1 MKENDWLLNNLAN
14 PTFTVSDFKSVGL
27 DTDNT
32 SFESEETY
40 KNSPKIQQMERFQT
54 DGVFDED
61 KFHKAYTAAAFGYNN
76 FVDEKFTEDIYKQI
90 KGHRNN
96 IFLDPEQRE
105 KGPEVLFT
113 REPNPLREISG
124 AIKLGKVYDNNLSS
138 REIAQREKVLL
149 NPIEYENGADPI
161 WGDSPNDSFFDDF
174 FETRVLAQWDNDG
187 EHKDLVTGKIVKHK
201 KGDLKLNENGTM
213 FYENLQGR
221 DIYDKQVLSKLDT
234 ITTDGSKWNK
244 YDFFDSDDKDKSY
257 LGSLFKVAAT
267 LAPLAT
273 PIAPY
278 YVGVGLALQT
288 AKLGATLG
296 KIFTGNDNKVLSSIE
311 GFIKSVQPSVSD
323 ESMEEMWTV
332 ENMLNLVGD
341 VYMQLYQQRWLFQYG
356 PALFTGGKPM
366 ATEAAQKAKQL
377 EFLEKYNKT
386 NFDDLL
392 KYIEKKGTFS
402 EKMSRDLIEIK
413 NIKAANDMSQFMK
426 QYNNIGKYLSRA
438 YMTGITTADAYG
450 DAIREGA
457 TDTEAAFLTLG
468 YTAAQYALMSTAL
481 GERILPELRAEKQI
495 WKDLQSKLV
504 NTRKATIEASNNTA
518 TKLSKYNWL
527 SNLFK
532 IGYEA
537 GTAAKTLGPKVFAT
551 VGSNALGEGIEETT
565 EELLYDFTKSIFN
578 GVQYLRGEKQ
588 VSAWDN
594 VLDRYSMSFIGG
606 MLGGGLMELKSSI
619 RNARD
624 IPEMTSEAAMQELIK
639 IVRNGESGEFLKTLD
654 KNTLGK
660 KDLSTELISNEDGNY
675 IFKPAEKGELNQD
688 EAAKQQIRNM
698 VKFIEDTLESEGA
711 KVFDEKIIDT
721 LTRKDLKFNALRNS
735 ATASMYLQE
744 YNTLATDLAATI
756 NEYNRLNSTVGKM
769 ETGATDQKVKN
780 NEDVERQ
787 TQLSNLD
794 AKIKTLREQLAAFN
808 TGEISSDFIKQAMFE
823 MSTAVRQKYQSP
835 DKVSYIEAVAGKKY
849 KDLDENSIKQYTT
862 EWENYRDGKLKDD
875 LKIAH
880 KIHEYITT
888 IFSEYLNQ
896 HSLKYFKNVDQNQIA
911 LINSVEQAIL
921 QQYKTVNSKTNNVT
935 EFLNQANVLATGSE
949 TFNIFGPMVQQY
961 GTTQDKQIMQQF
973 MENPQSVNLD
983 ILDDII
989 SRTSETVLNNIVT
1002 AYQQQG
1008 YINPEVKRALLK
1020 VTTSLDRRYNTESN
1034 KDPKKAEKAKWS
1046 QDVQTILNNLN
1057 HSNIQ
1062 ELLGQFNL
1070 VLGTDIDINE
1080 ALKFIDS
1087 ALLNSEGN
1095 PENFILPPNI
1105 DESINSALQVI
1116 NLLEA
1121 QILSA
1126 RVDQAD
1132 VDNILG
1138 LNKTANEVDSNLNLV
1153 ELDSREADAMLYD
1166 LNLIKQRVL
1175 FAKNL
1180 IAINNGQKIAEQDMT
1195 AAKFQLVVYKRLK
1208 HFQLPD
1214 TWDTEDWDT
1223 TIRSMTN
1230 TDSLLS
1236 KIENKLTQSE
1246 REQVLADSKLL
1257 DEAIYNLYIKNKD
1270 KITKES
1276 AAEFMKNFNL
1286 LDSTDDTLNKE
1297 ITSINDRNL
1306 FWYMITRF
1314 AVKPSDFYYSY
1325 RQIITDDLAPF
1336 YSQELATYTAFAHVI
1351 NNKVF
1356 QDFADIYNERVAEQ
1370 IRTGDDKTL
1379 LSVFDTNP
1387 ETKPDLEEIRKYPYS
1402 SSFNAS
1408 RSYIAF
1414 IEGMPGTG
1422 KSAGVYR
1429 NLISLIRLTNPDL
1442 LKNVWIAHATQASA
1456 EKLAKELG
1464 LENYVA
1470 MDKEQYMKRISPNWS
1485 ETFDEQGDLK
1495 VQEGSVEHDDNYIFS
1510 STWDVNK
1517 SIDAS
1522 LVLVDEFSKYSF
1534 IDIDLQNKL
1543 SKITGVPIVA
1553 AGDLIQSRI
1562 SGKYKEQIAG
1572 TNTEVTEELTINNR
1586 NFVTSPKQGV
1596 LLRATNEPMVKSINA
1611 FSTQMPKLLLTKMN
1625 AKSPIE
1631 DLTLFHTEIS
1641 EGDYK
1646 GLYGVKIFSNNDEE
1660 DEFGEP
1666 IGLEY
1671 NEILKT
1677 IDLMIET
1684 QLDPN
1689 EKIGYVYNDEES
1701 ELYKILTTNP
1711 KYSDKIKLLKGT
1723 SAQGLEAKYY
1733 IVEDFA
1739 HLYNTVDNQGV
1750 EHTYYNWE
1758 KYYTDLYTALTRSKQ
1773 GCIWVQTL
1781 PQYMTTFYS
1790 QVIETDTPAVIELSK
1805 DAIKEYSQKRKTYL
1819 EKEYSEG
1826 EFPKFVPRVQKS
1838 KTQQQAEPQKV
1849 EEELDKEENGG
1860 VIKEQDVFDV
1870 TQKASEDGVKEPPA
1884 EIIKSTPKGTEFNL
1898 LMSSTFARETGFVT
1912 TDRGLQKPSN
1922 YDKRLDNL
1930 NGLTKLIPKGPR
1942 ATEERYIN
1950 NLLDTLETIRGI
1962 CYKDKT
1968 IDSIAQR
1975 IDNLL
1980 GLNSKNPYA
1989 KFFIKSNAT
1998 NAHDTDNKYYKD
2010 PREELYSIYSSGS
2023 KAKNHHN
2030 RTLSLVF
2037 GNENGDQLEVTL
2049 LTFPNVKTLLNH
2061 EQFADIKSE
2070 YDTIAVKNGKDKV
2083 YNNLV
2088 ELRDKLKNSTYAG
2101 AQQIIDMINLFEF
2114 TQNGV
2119 FYIDDP
2125 EWTIGNEAVTYGI
2138 RVINQSKGY
2147 NYTTEG
2153 YESNKAEWYDVNEF
2167 VNDPVFNLSKD
2178 VYISP
2183 TGVIETGNK
2192 TIKFAR
2198 PGMPFMLVSETK
2210 EQLLGTSLFDTY
2222 IKELDEFG
2230 NSPSVSLIY
2239 LVPPLV
2245 SIEQYFDNIFNIL
2258 KGTGNVKSVG
2268 NDFTAYRLLDI
2279 IIKDP
2284 RIVWEDGQKE
2294 IIKSYIDLLNNSD
2307 NKKEILEREVSKD
2320 DLKFQHKVSKVKKYL
2335 QATLYNLM
2343 YDEKQK
2349 PKDNLKI
2356 LKELMEKNGFKGI
2369 FYNTTYNQAANATVN
2384 GIIPINKDSGSY
2396 SIDGNPFK
2404 INGKL
2409 DKSGYYMD
2417 MGGIIS
2423 MASKKMT
2430 SKETKSGSMPTSID
2444 NERYESGFSNNQAQK
2459 PKSQKELFLENA
2471 IGDTTGI
2478 KYELDQTTDIS
2489 TTIEGIISVL
2499 NKNDKLVFNVNGKYL
2514 ITPRIGNNLRIY
2526 DYKSIKTELLEDN
2539 ADYKTFKILADNDEY
2554 TATIKMN
2561 GNTPQELSID
2571 KVNQQVE
2578 VQESTDF
2585 SDIDAQFTD
2594 SEQIVQLTEALES
2607 FGGIY
2612 DSNVEYDIDN
2622 PQNFWDSLVK
2632 GYHEFVPDIMSQ
2644 EEFIEAMNAY
2654 DKDTILY
2661 QVLEKLKDS
2670 KPIKSNEEG
2679 CNSIKIK
2686 F

>member
-14 PTFTVSDFKSVGL
+14 PTFTISDFKSVGL

-32 SFESEETY
+32 SFESEDTY
-40 KNSPKIQQMERFQT
+40 KNSPKIQQMEQFQT

-61 KFHKAYTAAAFGYNN
+61 KFHKAYMAAAYGYNN
-76 FVDEKFTEDIYKQI
+76 FVDEKFTEDINKQI

-96 IFLDPEQRE
+96 IFLDLEQRE
-105 KGPEVLFT
+105 KGPEVTFT

-138 REIAQREKVLL
+138 REIAQREKILL
-149 NPIEYENGADPI
+149 NPVEYENGADPI
-161 WGDSPNDSFFDDF
+161 WGNSPNDSFFDDF

-201 KGDLKLNENGTM
+201 KGDLKLNENGTI

-311 GFIKSVQPSVSD
+311 GFVKSVQPSVSD

-356 PALFTGGKPM
+356 PALFTGGTPM

-386 NFDDLL
+386 SFDDLL

-402 EKMSRDLIEIK
+402 EKMSRDLMEIK

-426 QYNNIGKYLSRA
+426 QYNNIGKHLSRA

-468 YTAAQYALMSTAL
+468 YTAAQYTLMSTAL

-504 NTRKATIEASNNTA
+504 NTRKATIEAGNNTA

-527 SNLFK
+527 NNLFR

-537 GTAAKTLGPKVFAT
+537 GTVAKTLGPKVFAT

-594 VLDRYSMSFIGG
+594 MLDRYSMSFIGG

-624 IPEMTSEAAMQELIK
+624 VPEMTSEAAMQELIK
-639 IVRNGESGEFLKTLD
+639 IVRNGEAGEFLKTLD
-654 KNTLGK
+654 KNILGSK
-660 KDLSTELISNEDGNY
+660 ELSTELVSDEKGNY
-675 IFKPAEKGELNQD
+675 IFKPAEKGKLNQD

-744 YNTLATDLAATI
+744 YNTLATNLAATI
-756 NEYNRLNSTVGKM
+756 NEYNRLNSVAGKM
-769 ETGATDQKVKN
+769 DTGATDQKVAN
-780 NEDVERQ
+780 NEDVQRQ

-794 AKIKTLREQLAAFN
+794 TKIKTLREQLAAFN

-823 MSTAVRQKYQSP
+823 MSTAVRYKYQSP
-835 DKVSYIEAVAGKKY
+835 DKVSYIQAATGKKY
-849 KDLDENSIKQYTT
+849 KDLDENTIKRHTA

-896 HSLKYFKNVDQNQIA
+896 HSLKYFKNVDENQIV
-911 LINSVEQAIL
+911 LINSIESAVL
-921 QQYKTVNSKTNNVT
+921 NQYKTVNSQVGNVN
-935 EFLNQANVLATGSE
+935 EFLNSAGVLATGSE
-949 TFNIFGPMVQQY
+949 AFNIFGNMVSKY
-961 GTTQDKQIMQQF
+961 GTTQDKQILQQF
-973 MENPQSVNLD
+973 MQNPSSVSLNIID
-983 ILDDII
+983 EII
-989 SRTSETVLNNIVT
+989 SRTAETSLDSIVK

-1020 VTTSLDRRYNTESN
+1020 VTTALSRMYNSETN
-1034 KDPKKAEKAKWS
+1034 KDPKNPEKAAWLQNIQS
-1046 QDVQTILNNLN
+1046 ILNSLD

-1070 VLGTDIDINE
+1070 VLGTDINIDE
-1080 ALKFIDS
+1080 TLKFIDS
-1087 ALLNSEGN
+1087 SLSNSEGN

-1126 RVDQAD
+1126 RVDLAD

-1138 LNKTANEVDSNLNLV
+1138 LNKTANEVDPNLSLV
-1153 ELDSREADAMLYD
+1153 ELESREADTMLYD

-1195 AAKFQLVVYKRLK
+1195 AAKFQLSVYKRLK

-1214 TWDTEDWDT
+1214 TWDTEEWDA

-1230 TDSLLS
+1230 TDALLS
-1236 KIENKLTQSE
+1236 KIENKLTQAE
-1246 REQVLADSKLL
+1246 REQIFADSKLL
-1257 DEAIYNLYIKNKD
+1257 DEAIHNLYIKNKD
-1270 KITKES
+1270 KITKEF

-1286 LDSTDDTLNKE
+1286 LDSTEDILNKE
-1297 ITSINDRNL
+1297 TKSINDRNL

-1325 RQIITDDLAPF
+1325 RQIITNDLAPF
-1336 YSQELATYTAFAHVI
+1336 YSQELATYTTFAHII
-1351 NNKVF
+1351 NNQVF
-1356 QDFADIYNERVAEQ
+1356 QEFANFYNEGVAAQILNLTDEQ
-1370 IRTGDDKTL
+1370 LDKL
-1379 LSVFDTNP
+1379 NRDEGAGLSKD
-1387 ETKPDLEEIRKYPYS
+1387 YPYS
-1402 SSFNAS
+1402 SNFNAS
-1408 RSYIAF
+1408 RSFIAF

-1442 LKNVWIAHATQASA
+1442 LKNVWIAHATQQSA

-1470 MDKEQYMKRISPNWS
+1470 MDKETYMKKVSPNWS
-1485 ETFDEQGDLK
+1485 ESFDEQGNLK
-1495 VQEGSVEHDDNYIFS
+1495 VQDGSIEHDDKYIYQ
-1510 STWDVNK
+1510 STWDINK
-1517 SIDAS
+1517 SVDAS
-1522 LVLVDEFSKYSF
+1522 LILVDEFSKYSF

-1543 SKITGVPIVA
+1543 SKITGIPIVS
-1553 AGDLIQSRI
+1553 AGDLMQSRI
-1562 SGKYKEQIAG
+1562 SGEIKEKMQDSNGASG
-1572 TNTEVTEELTINNR
+1572 EVTETLTINPR

-1596 LLRATNEPMVKSINA
+1596 LLRATNEPMVKSIMA
-1611 FSTQMPKLLLTKMN
+1611 FNTAMPKLLKTKMDVTP
-1625 AKSPIE
+1625 SIS
-1631 DLTLFHTEIS
+1631 DLTLYYTQID

-1646 GLYGVKIFSNNDEE
+1646 GLYGVKIFE
-1660 DEFGEP
+1660 DEYNDDDEP
-1666 IGLEY
+1666 IGLNY
-1671 NEILKT
+1671 DKILQT

-1684 QLDPN
+1684 QLNPN

-1701 ELYKILTTNP
+1701 ELYKTLTTNP

-1739 HLYNTVDNQGV
+1739 HIYNTVDNSGTTR
-1750 EHTYYNWE
+1750 TYYNWE

-1773 GCIWVQTL
+1773 GCIWVKTL
-1781 PQYMTTFYS
+1781 PQYMTNFSS
-1790 QVIETDTPAVIELSK
+1790 QVIETDTPAVVELSK

-1819 EKEYSEG
+1819 EKEYAEG
-1826 EFPKFVPRVQKS
+1826 EFPKFIPRVQRPKP
-1838 KTQQQAEPQKV
+1838 QQQAEPQKV
-1849 EEELDKEENGG
+1849 EENLNEEENGG
-1860 VIKEQDVFDV
+1860 LIKEQNVFDV
-1870 TQKASEDGVKEPPA
+1870 TQKASEEKTEQPPV
-1884 EIIKSTPKGTEFNL
+1884 EIIKTTPKGIEFNL
-1898 LMSSTFARETGFVT
+1898 LMPSTFARETGFVT
-1912 TDRGLQKPSN
+1912 TNKGLQKPSN
-1922 YDKRLDNL
+1922 YSKRLDNL
-1930 NGLTKLIPKGPR
+1930 NGLTKLIPKGQR
-1942 ATEERYIN
+1942 STEERYIT
-1950 NLLDTLETIRGI
+1950 NLMDTLETIRGI
-1962 CYKDKT
+1962 CYKDKD
-1968 IDSIAQR
+1968 INNIAQR
-1975 IDNLL
+1975 IDNIL

-1998 NAHDTDNKYYKD
+1998 NAHDTDNKYYKE
-2010 PREELYSIYSSGS
+2010 PNEELYSVYSSGS

-2049 LTFPNVKTLLNH
+2049 LTFPNVITLLNH
-2061 EQFADIKSE
+2061 EQFSDIKSE
-2070 YDTIAVKNGKDKV
+2070 YDTIAIKNGKEKV

-2088 ELRDKLKNSTYAG
+2088 ELRDKLKNSTYTG

-2114 TQNGV
+2114 IQNGV
-2119 FYIDDP
+2119 FYIDNP

-2147 NYTTEG
+2147 NYATEG

-2167 VNDPVFNLSKD
+2167 SSDSVFNLSKD
-2178 VYISP
+2178 IYIAP

-2192 TIKFAR
+2192 TIKFAK
-2198 PGMPFMLVSETK
+2198 PGMPFILVSETK
-2210 EQLLGTSLFDTY
+2210 EQLLGASLFDTF

-2230 NSPSVSLIY
+2230 NSPSVSLVY
-2239 LVPPLV
+2239 LVPPLA

-2258 KGTGNVKSVG
+2258 KGTGNVKSIG
-2268 NDFTAYRLLDI
+2268 NDFTAYRLLDMI
-2279 IIKDP
+2279 MKDS
-2284 RIVWEDGQKE
+2284 RITWEEGQKG
-2294 IIKSYIDLLNNSD
+2294 IIESYIDLLNNSD
-2307 NKKEILEREVSKD
+2307 NKKEILEREVSKA

-2343 YDEKQK
+2343 YDDNQK

-2356 LKELMEKNGFKGI
+2356 LKEIMQKNNFTGI
-2369 FYNTTYNQAANATVN
+2369 FYNTTFNKVSNATVN

-2417 MGGIIS
+2417 MGKIIS
-2423 MASKKMT
+2423 EVSKKIVPN
-2430 SKETKSGSMPTSID
+2430 KTKSGSILISTD
-2444 NERYESGFSNNQAQK
+2444 NEKYESGFSNNQVQK
-2459 PKSQKELFLENA
+2459 PKSEKDVFLENL
-2471 IGDTTGI
+2471 IGNPSGV
-2478 KYELDQTTDIS
+2478 KYELDQTADAS
-2489 TTIEGIISVL
+2489 TSLEGIISIL
-2499 NKNDKLVFNVNGKYL
+2499 NKNDRLVFYIDGKHL
-2514 ITPRIGNNLRIY
+2514 VTPRIGNNLKIY
-2526 DYKSIKTELLEDN
+2526 DYKSIKTELIEDN

-2554 TATIKMN
+2554 TATIKMD
-2561 GNTPQELSID
+2561 GNTPKELSIN
-2571 KVNQQVE
+2571 KVNQQSE
-2578 VQESTDF
+2578 TQELTDF

-2594 SEQIVQLTEALES
+2594 NEQIIQLTTALED
-2607 FGGIY
+2607 FEGIY
-2612 DSNVEYDIDN
+2612 DSESEYDIDN
-2622 PQNFWDSLVK
+2622 PQEFWNSLIK
-2632 GYHEFVPDIMSQ
+2632 NYHEFVPDIMPE
-2644 EEFIEAMNAY
+2644 EEFIEKMNSY
-2654 DKDTILY
+2654 DKDSIIY

-2670 KPIKSNEEG
+2670 KPIKTDEDG
-2679 CNSIKIK
+2679 CNTINIKL
-2686 F
+2686 

>member
-14 PTFTVSDFKSVGL
+14 PTFTISDFKSVGL
-27 DTDNT
+27 DADNT
-32 SFESEETY
+32 SFESEDTY
-40 KNSPKIQQMERFQT
+40 KNSQRIQQMEQFQT
-54 DGVFDED
+54 DGIFDED
-61 KFHKAYTAAAFGYNN
+61 KFHKAYVAAAYNYNN
-76 FVDEKFTEDIYKQI
+76 FVDEKFTEDINKQI
-90 KGHRNN
+90 RGHRNN
-96 IFLDPEQRE
+96 IFLDLEQRD

-124 AIKLGKVYDNNLSS
+124 AIKLGKVYDNSLSS
-138 REIAQREKVLL
+138 REIAQKEKVLL
-149 NPIEYENGADPI
+149 NPVDYENGADPI

-174 FETRVLAQWDNDG
+174 FETKVLAQWDNDG

-201 KGDLKLNENGTM
+201 KGDLKLNENGTV

-257 LGSLFKVAAT
+257 LGSLFKVAAS
-267 LAPLAT
+267 LAPLLT

-278 YVGVGLALQT
+278 YVGAGLALQT
-288 AKLGATLG
+288 AKLGATFG
-296 KIFTGNDNKVLSSIE
+296 KLFTGNDNKVLSSIE
-311 GFIKSVQPSVSD
+311 GFVKSVQPSVSE

-341 VYMQLYQQRWLFQYG
+341 VYTQLYQQRWLFQYG
-356 PALFTGGKPM
+356 PALFTGGKAM
-366 ATEAAQKAKQL
+366 ATEAAQNAKQL

-392 KYIEKKGTFS
+392 KYIEKKGTFTGTMA
-402 EKMSRDLIEIK
+402 KDLAEIK
-413 NIKAANDMSQFMK
+413 GIKAANDMSQFMK

-504 NTRKATIEASNNTA
+504 NTRKATIEAGNSTA

-527 SNLFK
+527 NNLFK

-565 EELLYDFTKSIFN
+565 EELLYDFTKSLFN

-594 VLDRYSMSFIGG
+594 MLDRYSMSFIGG
-606 MLGGGLMELKSSI
+606 VLGGGLMELKSSI

-624 IPEMTSEAAMQELIK
+624 IPEISSEAAMQELVK

-654 KNTLGK
+654 KNLLGSK
-660 KDLSTELISNEDGNY
+660 ELSNELVQDDTKGVSGNGNY
-675 IFKPAEKGELNQD
+675 IYLPATDGRISQD
-688 EAAKQQIRNM
+688 EAAKNKIRQQ
-698 VKFIEDTLESEGA
+698 VKLINDILESEGA
-711 KVFDEKIIDT
+711 KVFDEKIIDN
-721 LTRKDLKFNALRNS
+721 LTRKDLKFNALRNTSTS
-735 ATASMYLQE
+735 AIYLQR
-744 YNTLATDLAATI
+744 YNTVVSELAAKI
-756 NEYNRLNSTVGKM
+756 NEYNRLNTPMGKA
-769 ETGATDQKVKN
+769 ETNATDEKVKEG
-780 NEDVERQ
+780 EDTERK
-787 TQLSNLD
+787 N
-794 AKIKTLREQLAAFN
+794 QLAALDQDIKALREELAMYN
-808 TGEISSDFIKQAMFE
+808 SGELSSDFIKQAMFE

-835 DKVSYIEAVAGKKY
+835 DRVSYIEAVTGKKY
-849 KDLDENSIKQYTT
+849 KNLDENTIKQYTT

-888 IFSEYLNQ
+888 VFSEYLNQ
-896 HSLKYFKNVDQNQIA
+896 HSLKYFKNFDENQVA
-911 LINSVEQAIL
+911 LINSIESAVL
-921 QQYKTVNSKTNNVT
+921 NQYKTANSQTGNVN
-935 EFLNQANVLATGSE
+935 EFLNSAGVLATGSE
-949 TFNIFGPMVQQY
+949 AFNIFSNMVSKY
-961 GTTQDKQIMQQF
+961 GTTQDKQILQQF
-973 MENPQSVNLD
+973 MQNPSSVSLD
-983 ILDDII
+983 IIDEII
-989 SRTSETVLNNIVT
+989 SRAAETSLDTIVK

-1020 VTTSLDRRYNTESN
+1020 VTTSLSRMYNSETN
-1034 KDPKKAEKAKWS
+1034 KDPKKSEKAVWS
-1046 QDVQTILNNLN
+1046 QEIQGKLNNLS
-1057 HSNIQ
+1057 HSNIW

-1070 VLGTDIDINE
+1070 VLGTDIN
-1080 ALKFIDS
+1080 IDETLTSIES
-1087 ALLNSEGN
+1087 ALSNSEGN

-1138 LNKTANEVDSNLNLV
+1138 LNKTANEVDPNLNLV
-1153 ELDSREADAMLYD
+1153 ELESREADAMLYD

-1180 IAINNGQKIAEQDMT
+1180 IAVNNGQKVAEQDMT
-1195 AAKFQLVVYKRLK
+1195 AAKFQLASYKRLK
-1208 HFQLPD
+1208 NFQLPD
-1214 TWDTEDWDT
+1214 TWDTTEWNE
-1223 TIRSMTN
+1223 TISKLSG

-1236 KIENKLTQSE
+1236 KIENKLTQAE
-1246 REQVLADSKLL
+1246 REQVFADSKLL
-1257 DEAIYNLYIKNKD
+1257 DEALHNLYIKNKD

-1276 AAEFMKNFNL
+1276 MAQFMKNFNL
-1286 LDSTDDTLNKE
+1286 LDSTEDTLNKE
-1297 ITSINDRNL
+1297 ITKVNDRNL
-1306 FWYMITRF
+1306 FWYMVTRF

-1325 RQIITDDLAPF
+1325 RQIITNDLAPF
-1336 YSQELATYTAFAHVI
+1336 YSQELATYTAFAHII
-1351 NNKVF
+1351 NNQVF
-1356 QDFADIYNERVAEQ
+1356 QEFADFYNEGVAAQ
-1370 IRTGDDKTL
+1370 ILNLTDKQLDTL
-1379 LSVFDTNP
+1379 NT
-1387 ETKPDLEEIRKYPYS
+1387 EEGAGLDKDYPYS
-1402 SSFNAS
+1402 SNFNAS
-1408 RSYIAF
+1408 RSFIAF

-1429 NLISLIRLTNPDL
+1429 NLISLIRLTNPEL
-1442 LKNVWIAHATQASA
+1442 LKNVWIAHATQQSA

-1470 MDKEQYMKRISPNWS
+1470 MDKETYMKKVSPNWS
-1485 ETFDEQGDLK
+1485 ESFDEQGNLK
-1495 VQEGSVEHDDNYIFS
+1495 VQDGSIERDDKYIYQ
-1510 STWDVNK
+1510 STWDINK

-1522 LVLVDEFSKYSF
+1522 LILVDEFSKYSF

-1543 SKITGVPIVA
+1543 SKVTGIPIVA

-1562 SGKYKEQIAG
+1562 SGEIKEVINYPDGSSQDI
-1572 TNTEVTEELTINNR
+1572 TETLTINPR

-1596 LLRATNEPMVKSINA
+1596 LLRAGNEAMVKSINA
-1611 FSTQMPKLLLTKMN
+1611 FSTAMPDLI
-1625 AKSPIE
+1625 KSNIRE
-1631 DLTLFHTEIS
+1631 VNLFHTQIRD
-1641 EGDYK
+1641 GQYK
-1646 GLYGVKIFSNNDEE
+1646 GLYGVKIYSD
-1660 DEFGEP
+1660 FGDNVDIDGE
-1666 IGLEY
+1666 LTEVNY
-1671 NEILKT
+1671 NKILQDV
-1677 IDLMIET
+1677 DLMIET
-1684 QLDPN
+1684 QLDPT

-1701 ELYKILTTNP
+1701 ELYKILKTNP
-1711 KYSDKIKLLKGT
+1711 KYADKIQFLKGT

-1739 HLYNTVDNQGV
+1739 YTYNEDGKVG
-1750 EHTYYNWE
+1750 YNWE

-1773 GCIWVQTL
+1773 GCIWIQTL
-1781 PQYMTTFYS
+1781 DQLNNVTFQS
-1790 QVIETDTPAVIELSK
+1790 QIINTDTPAIIELSK
-1805 DAIKEYSQKRKTYL
+1805 DAIKEYSQKRKAYL
-1819 EKEYSEG
+1819 EKEYAEG
-1826 EFPKFVPRVQKS
+1826 EFPKFIPRVQRPKP
-1838 KTQQQAEPQKV
+1838 QQQAEPQKV
-1849 EEELDKEENGG
+1849 EEDSNNEENGG
-1860 VIKEQDVFDV
+1860 LIKEQNMFDV
-1870 TQKASEDGVKEPPA
+1870 TQKASEEKTEQPPA
-1884 EIIKSTPKGTEFNL
+1884 EIIKTTPKGVEFNL

-1912 TDRGLQKPSN
+1912 TDKGLQKPSN
-1922 YDKRLDNL
+1922 YSKRLDNL
-1930 NGLTKLIPKGPR
+1930 NGLTKLIPKGQR
-1942 ATEERYIN
+1942 STEERYMA
-1950 NLLDTLETIRGI
+1950 NLMDTLETIRGI
-1962 CYKDKT
+1962 CYKDKD
-1968 IDSIAQR
+1968 INNIAQR
-1975 IDNLL
+1975 IDNIL

-1998 NAHDTDNKYYKD
+1998 NVHDTDNKYYKE
-2010 PREELYSIYSSGS
+2010 PNEELYSIYSSGS

-2049 LTFPNVKTLLNH
+2049 LTFPNVITLLNH
-2061 EQFADIKSE
+2061 EQFSDIKSE
-2070 YDTIAVKNGKDKV
+2070 YDTIAIKNGKDKV

-2088 ELRDKLKNSTYAG
+2088 ELRDKLKNSTYTG

-2114 TQNGV
+2114 TQDGV

-2125 EWTIGNEAVTYGI
+2125 EWTIGNEAITYGI

-2153 YESNKAEWYDVNEF
+2153 YESNKAEWYDVDKFN
-2167 VNDPVFNLSKD
+2167 NDPVFNLSKD
-2178 VYISP
+2178 VYMAP

-2192 TIKFAR
+2192 TIKFAK
-2198 PGMPFMLVSETK
+2198 PGMPFILVSETK
-2210 EQLLGTSLFDTY
+2210 EQLLGASLFDTF

-2230 NSPSVSLIY
+2230 NSPSVSLVY
-2239 LVPPLV
+2239 LVPPSA

-2258 KGTGNVKSVG
+2258 KGTGNVKSIG
-2268 NDFTAYRLLDI
+2268 NDFTAYRLLDMI
-2279 IIKDP
+2279 MKDS
-2284 RIVWEDGQKE
+2284 RITWEEGQKG
-2294 IIKSYIDLLNNSD
+2294 IIESYIDLLNNSD

-2343 YDEKQK
+2343 YDDNQK
-2349 PKDNLKI
+2349 PKDNLKV
-2356 LKELMEKNGFKGI
+2356 LKEIMQKNNFTGI
-2369 FYNTTYNQAANATVN
+2369 FYNTTFNKVSNATVN

-2423 MASKKMT
+2423 MASKKIT
-2430 SKETKSGSMPTSID
+2430 SKKTKSGPMPASID
-2444 NERYESGFSNNQAQK
+2444 NERYESGFSNNQVQK
-2459 PKSQKELFLENA
+2459 PKSEKETFLENL
-2471 IGDTTGI
+2471 IGNPSGV
-2478 KYELDQTTDIS
+2478 KYELDQTTDDS
-2489 TTIEGIISVL
+2489 TTLDGIISVL
-2499 NKNDKLVFNVNGKYL
+2499 NKNDRLVFNINGKYL
-2514 ITPRIGNNLRIY
+2514 VTPRVGNNLKIY
-2526 DYKSIKTELLEDN
+2526 DYKSIKTELIEDN

-2554 TATIKMN
+2554 TATIKMD
-2561 GNTPQELSID
+2561 GNTPKELSIN
-2571 KVNQQVE
+2571 KVNQQNE
-2578 VQESTDF
+2578 TQELTDF

-2594 SEQIVQLTEALES
+2594 NEQIIQLTTALED
-2607 FGGIY
+2607 FEGIY
-2612 DSNVEYDIDN
+2612 DSESEYDIDN
-2622 PQNFWDSLVK
+2622 PQEFWNSLIK
-2632 GYHEFVPDIMSQ
+2632 NYHEFVPDIMPE
-2644 EEFIEAMNAY
+2644 EEFIEKMNSY
-2654 DKDTILY
+2654 DKDSIIY

-2670 KPIKSNEEG
+2670 KPIKTDEDG
-2679 CNSIKIK
+2679 CNTINIKL
-2686 F
+2686 

>member
-14 PTFTVSDFKSVGL
+14 PTFTISDFKSVGL

-32 SFESEETY
+32 SFESEDTY
-40 KNSPKIQQMERFQT
+40 KNSQRIQQMEQFQT

-61 KFHKAYTAAAFGYNN
+61 KFHKAYVAAAYNYNN
-76 FVDEKFTEDIYKQI
+76 FVDEKFTEDINKQI
-90 KGHRNN
+90 RGHRNN
-96 IFLDPEQRE
+96 IFLDLEQRD
-105 KGPEVLFT
+105 KGPEVVFT

-138 REIAQREKVLL
+138 REIAQKEKVLL
-149 NPIEYENGADPI
+149 NPVDYENGADPI

-201 KGDLKLNENGTM
+201 KGDLKLNENGTV

-257 LGSLFKVAAT
+257 LGSLFKVAAS
-267 LAPLAT
+267 LAPLMT

-278 YVGVGLALQT
+278 YVGAGLALQT
-288 AKLGATLG
+288 AKLGATFG
-296 KIFTGNDNKVLSSIE
+296 KLFTGNDNKVLSSIE
-311 GFIKSVQPSVSD
+311 GFVKSVQPSVSE

-341 VYMQLYQQRWLFQYG
+341 VYTQLYQQRWLFQYG
-356 PALFTGGKPM
+356 PALFTGGKAM
-366 ATEAAQKAKQL
+366 ATEAAQNAKQL

-386 NFDDLL
+386 SFDDLL
-392 KYIEKKGTFS
+392 KYIEKKGTFTGTMA
-402 EKMSRDLIEIK
+402 KDLAEIK
-413 NIKAANDMSQFMK
+413 GIKAANDMSQFMK
-426 QYNNIGKYLSRA
+426 QYNNIGKHLSRA

-481 GERILPELRAEKQI
+481 GERILPELRAERQI

-504 NTRKATIEASNNTA
+504 NTRKATIEAGNSTA

-527 SNLFK
+527 NNLFK

-565 EELLYDFTKSIFN
+565 EELLYDFTKSLFN

-594 VLDRYSMSFIGG
+594 MLDRYSMSFIGG
-606 MLGGGLMELKSSI
+606 VLGGGLMELKSSI

-624 IPEMTSEAAMQELIK
+624 IPEISSEAAMQELVK

-654 KNTLGK
+654 KNLLGSK
-660 KDLSTELISNEDGNY
+660 ELSNELVQDDTKGVSGNGNY
-675 IFKPAEKGELNQD
+675 IYLPATDGRISQD
-688 EAAKQQIRNM
+688 EAAKNKIRQQ
-698 VKFIEDTLESEGA
+698 VKLINDILESEGA
-711 KVFDEKIIDT
+711 KVFDEKIIDN
-721 LTRKDLKFNALRNS
+721 LTRKDLKFNALRNTTTS
-735 ATASMYLQE
+735 AIYLQR
-744 YNTLATDLAATI
+744 YNTVVSNLAAKI
-756 NEYNRLNSTVGKM
+756 NEYNRLNTPMGKA
-769 ETGATDQKVKN
+769 ETNATDEKVKEG
-780 NEDVERQ
+780 EDTERK
-787 TQLSNLD
+787 N
-794 AKIKTLREQLAAFN
+794 QLAALDQDIKALREELAMYN
-808 TGEISSDFIKQAMFE
+808 SGELSSDFIKQAMFE
-823 MSTAVRQKYQSP
+823 MSTAVRQKYQST
-835 DKVSYIEAVAGKKY
+835 DRISYIQATAGKKY
-849 KDLDENSIKQYTT
+849 DDLDENTIKRYTA

-911 LINSVEQAIL
+911 LINNIESAIL
-921 QQYKTVNSKTNNVT
+921 NQYQRVNSQTGNVNN
-935 EFLNQANVLATGSE
+935 FLNQAGVIATSGE
-949 TFNIFGPMVQQY
+949 TFNIFSELISKY
-961 GTTQDKQIMQQF
+961 GTTQDKQILEQF
-973 MENPQSVNLD
+973 LQNPSSVDLNL
-983 ILDDII
+983 IDDII
-989 SRTSETVLNNIVT
+989 VKTAESSLNNIAT

-1008 YINPEVKRALLK
+1008 YINPEVKRALIK
-1020 VTTSLDRRYNTESN
+1020 VTDALIREYQS
-1034 KDPKKAEKAKWS
+1034 KDENEKAKWA
-1046 QDVQTILNNLN
+1046 QGIQLKLKDLD

-1062 ELLGQFNL
+1062 ELLSQFNL
-1070 VLGTDIDINE
+1070 VLGTDINIDDT
-1080 ALKFIDS
+1080 LSFIKES
-1087 ALLNSEGN
+1087 LTNSEGN
-1095 PENFILPPNI
+1095 PENFILPPNA

-1126 RVDQAD
+1126 RVDMAD

-1153 ELDSREADAMLYD
+1153 ELESREADAMLYD

-1180 IAINNGQKIAEQDMT
+1180 IAVNNGQKIAEQDMT
-1195 AAKFQLVVYKRLK
+1195 AAKFQLAGYKK
-1208 HFQLPD
+1208 IKNFQLPD
-1214 TWDTEDWDT
+1214 TWDTEEWNET
-1223 TIRSMTN
+1223 LGKLTG
-1230 TDSLLS
+1230 TDALLS
-1236 KIENKLTQSE
+1236 KIENKLTQAE
-1246 REQVLADSKLL
+1246 REQIFTDSKLL
-1257 DEAIYNLYIKNKD
+1257 DEALHNLYIKNKD

-1276 AAEFMKNFNL
+1276 MAQFMKNFDL
-1286 LDSTDDTLNKE
+1286 LDSTEDILNKE
-1297 ITSINDRNL
+1297 TTTINDRNL
-1306 FWYMITRF
+1306 FWYMVTRF
-1314 AVKPSDFYYSY
+1314 AIKPSDFYYSY

-1336 YSQELATYTAFAHVI
+1336 YSQELATYTAFAHII
-1351 NNKVF
+1351 NNQIF
-1356 QDFADIYNERVAEQ
+1356 QEFADFYNEGVAAQTLNLTDEELKKLNK
-1370 IRTGDDKTL
+1370 DKDAG
-1379 LSVFDTNP
+1379 LSKD
-1387 ETKPDLEEIRKYPYS
+1387 YPYS
-1402 SSFNAS
+1402 SNFNAS
-1408 RSYIAF
+1408 RSFIAF

-1429 NLISLIRLTNPDL
+1429 NLISLIRLTNPEL
-1442 LKNVWIAHATQASA
+1442 LKNVWIVHATQGSA

-1470 MDKEQYMKRISPNWS
+1470 MDKEQYMKKVSPNWS
-1485 ETFDEQGDLK
+1485 ESFDEQGNLK
-1495 VQEGSVEHDDNYIFS
+1495 VQDGSIEHDDKYIYQ

-1522 LVLVDEFSKYSF
+1522 LILVDEFSKYSF

-1543 SKITGVPIVA
+1543 SKITGIPIVA
-1553 AGDLIQSRI
+1553 AGDLMQSRI
-1562 SGKYKEQIAG
+1562 SGEIKEIINNPNG
-1572 TNTEVTEELTINNR
+1572 TKGEVTETLTINPR

-1596 LLRATNEPMVKSINA
+1596 LLRAANEPMVKSITAFNA
-1611 FSTQMPKLLLTKMN
+1611 AMP
-1625 AKSPIE
+1625 
-1631 DLTLFHTEIS
+1631 DLINSNIPEVKLFHTQIM
-1641 EGDYK
+1641 EGQYK
-1646 GLYGVKIFSNNDEE
+1646 GLYGVKIYSNSIFNDNV
-1660 DEFGEP
+1660 DIDGD
-1666 IGLEY
+1666 ITNVNY
-1671 NEILKT
+1671 DKILRD

-1684 QLDPN
+1684 QLDPT

-1701 ELYKILTTNP
+1701 ELYKILKTNP
-1711 KYSDKIKLLKGT
+1711 KYSDKIQFLKGT

-1739 HLYNTVDNQGV
+1739 YTYNKKGKTL
-1750 EHTYYNWE
+1750 YNWE

-1773 GCIWVQTL
+1773 GCIWIQTL
-1781 PQYMTTFYS
+1781 DSLNNVVFRS
-1790 QVIETDTPAVIELSK
+1790 QIIDTDTPAIIELSK
-1805 DAIKEYSQKRKTYL
+1805 DAIKEYSQKRKAYL
-1819 EKEYSEG
+1819 EKEYAEG
-1826 EFPKFVPRVQKS
+1826 EFPKFIPRVQRPKP
-1838 KTQQQAEPQKV
+1838 QQQAEPQKV
-1849 EEELDKEENGG
+1849 EEDFNNEENGG
-1860 VIKEQDVFDV
+1860 VIKEQNVFDV
-1870 TQKASEDGVKEPPA
+1870 TQKASEEKTEQPPV
-1884 EIIKSTPKGTEFNL
+1884 EIIKTTPKGIEFNL

-1912 TDRGLQKPSN
+1912 TDKGLQKPSN
-1922 YDKRLDNL
+1922 YSKRLDNL
-1930 NGLTKLIPKGPR
+1930 NGLTKLIPKGQR
-1942 ATEERYIN
+1942 STEERYMA
-1950 NLLDTLETIRGI
+1950 NLMDTLETIRGI
-1962 CYKDKT
+1962 CYKDKD
-1968 IDSIAQR
+1968 IKNIAQR
-1975 IDNLL
+1975 IDNIL

-1998 NAHDTDNKYYKD
+1998 NAHDTDNKYYKE
-2010 PREELYSIYSSGS
+2010 PNEELYSIYSSGS

-2061 EQFADIKSE
+2061 EQFSDIKSE
-2070 YDTIAVKNGKDKV
+2070 YDTIAIKNGKDKV

-2088 ELRDKLKNSTYAG
+2088 ELRDKLKNSTYTG

-2114 TQNGV
+2114 TQDGV

-2153 YESNKAEWYDVNEF
+2153 YESNKAEWYDVDKFN
-2167 VNDPVFNLSKD
+2167 NDPVFNLSKD
-2178 VYISP
+2178 VYMAP

-2192 TIKFAR
+2192 TIKFAK
-2198 PGMPFMLVSETK
+2198 PGMPFILVSETK
-2210 EQLLGTSLFDTY
+2210 EQLLGASLFDTF

-2230 NSPSVSLIY
+2230 NSPSVSLVY
-2239 LVPPLV
+2239 LVPPLA

-2258 KGTGNVKSVG
+2258 KGTGNVKSIG
-2268 NDFTAYRLLDI
+2268 NDFTAYRLLDMI
-2279 IIKDP
+2279 MKDS
-2284 RIVWEDGQKE
+2284 RITWEEGQKG
-2294 IIKSYIDLLNNSD
+2294 IIESYIDLLNNSD

-2343 YDEKQK
+2343 YDDNQK
-2349 PKDNLKI
+2349 PKDNLKV
-2356 LKELMEKNGFKGI
+2356 LKEIMQKNNFTGI
-2369 FYNTTYNQAANATVN
+2369 FYNTTFNKVSNATVN

-2423 MASKKMT
+2423 MVSKKIT
-2430 SKETKSGSMPTSID
+2430 PNKTKSGSILISTD
-2444 NERYESGFSNNQAQK
+2444 NERYESGFSNNQVQK
-2459 PKSQKELFLENA
+2459 PKSEKETFLENL
-2471 IGDTTGI
+2471 IGNPSGV
-2478 KYELDQTTDIS
+2478 KYELDQTTDDS
-2489 TTIEGIISVL
+2489 TTLDGIISVL
-2499 NKNDKLVFNVNGKYL
+2499 NKNDRLVFYINGKHL
-2514 ITPRIGNNLRIY
+2514 VTPRIGNNLKIY
-2526 DYKSIKTELLEDN
+2526 DYKSIKTEVIEDN

-2554 TATIKMN
+2554 TATIKMD
-2561 GNTPQELSID
+2561 GNTPKELSIN
-2571 KVNQQVE
+2571 KVNQQNE
-2578 VQESTDF
+2578 TQESTDF

-2594 SEQIVQLTEALES
+2594 NEQIIQLTTALED
-2607 FGGIY
+2607 FEGIY
-2612 DSNVEYDIDN
+2612 DSELEYDIDN
-2622 PQNFWDSLVK
+2622 PQEFWNSLIK
-2632 GYHEFVPDIMSQ
+2632 NYHEFVPDIMPE
-2644 EEFIEAMNAY
+2644 EEFIEKMNSY
-2654 DKDTILY
+2654 DKDSIVY

-2670 KPIKSNEEG
+2670 KPIKTDEDG
-2679 CNSIKIK
+2679 CNTINIKL
-2686 F
+2686 